1 MGDRKWINGKKGSN
15 RKRKS
20 KDSVEC
26 KTSERG
32 EKERDGGGVVLE
44 GIEEEERET
53 AGAGIK
59 V

>member
-15 RKRKS
+15 GERKS
-20 KDSVEC
+20 KDEC

>member
-20 KDSVEC
+20 KDEC

>member
-15 RKRKS
+15 RERKS
-20 KDSVEC
+20 KDEC
-26 KTSERG
+26 KTLRGGG